1 MRRIGLVN
9 PRIHRVYGVVS
20 GEVRIS
26 AVAVAVTVTVTG
38 AEMEAR
44 SMVALDNKVRQR
56 AEFGGVAVDLL
67 QAL

>member
-26 AVAVAVTVTVTG
+26 AVAVTVT
-38 AEMEAR
+38 EMEAR
-44 SMVALDNKVRQR
+44 SMIALDNKVRQR

>member
-26 AVAVAVTVTVTG
+26 AVAVTVTG

>member
-26 AVAVAVTVTVTG
+26 AVAVAVTVTG